1 MIWGGG
7 RAVLY
12 VHKQHSVATW
22 TWRASK
28 DWCSTTFGKGLLAI
42 TVYSIYS
49 EGYKGGNWNTPI
61 HELLTREPSGRNVQ
75 VGDFNLHHPLWDM
88 HERYQPQAE
97 ALLTL
102 AQ

>member
-61 HELLTREPSGRNVQ
+61 HELLTREPSGCNVQ